1 MKDRGIVP
9 VIFFCSF
16 SSLAYEILLTRIFS
30 ISLWYHFAFM
40 IISIAML
47 GIGASGT
54 ILALYP
60 KLRNLSNLGHYTLL
74 LGVSICLSYLLSNQ
88 ISFDPVRLSWS
99 RLEILKIGLYYIT
112 LSIPFFFAGL
122 TVASAFSSL
131 SEKSGLIYAADLLG
145 AGAGSVVILCLLS
158 ITAPENGVFI
168 LSSIVLTLTC
178 LTGKMKLKLI
188 AFACISLNL
197 LFLCFPP
204 EFIKPRM
211 SPYKEL
217 QMALRY
223 PGAEHLS
230 KYFSPFSRI
239 DIFKSPAARFAPG
252 ISLTYLDPLPQQ
264 IGISTDGGE
273 INAITTFD
281 DIKKLAFLE
290 YLPSALVYETGN
302 KEDVMIID
310 PKGGL
315 QALVASHFDSKHLY
329 KVESNSLLMRVVRD
343 KYRDF
348 SRDIFGNNTWSGFGR
363 SWLKSRD
370 KKFDVIDL
378 SLMGVSSSGSLGIA
392 EDYRFTVEAFREY
405 ISHLKAAGILSINLY
420 ISPPPRTELRL
431 LHTIIAAFEELG
443 VNDAESR
450 IAAIRSWGSI
460 CLLVKKMPFTTE
472 EIGIIREFSK
482 KRRFDLVQLPEIKE
496 EETNIYIHMPDNE
509 YFRAFRSILSP
520 ETKKEFLEKYIFD
533 VRAVRDDGPFF
544 HFYLKFKNIK
554 TVYRIMGE
562 KWQYFMEEG
571 YILPALFVQVLFFSL
586 LLILIPALTKKR
598 GNRIKKESGR
608 WFLLYFALL
617 GIGFMFIEI
626 SFIQKII
633 LLLENPSYAV
643 AVLLTSILIS
653 SGIGSLLSYRKA
665 ILRMPHV
672 MIVISLLVIA
682 YSIFLPDI
690 IDAVSPYSMPIK
702 IISVFFIFMPPGI
715 LMGVP
720 FPTGLKALGQIDE
733 SLIPW
738 AWAINGCFSVLA
750 PVLAV
755 LLAIMT
761 GFRTVL
767 WLGAAAYLAAF
778 FIFSFQS
785 LRPSE
790 QKPRELSE

>member
-1 MKDRGIVP
+1 
-9 VIFFCSF
+9 
-16 SSLAYEILLTRIFS
+16 
-30 ISLWYHFAFM
+30 M

-60 KLRNLSNLGHYTLL
+60 KLRDLSNLGHYTLL
-74 LGVSICLSYLLSNQ
+74 LGATICLSYLLSNQ
-88 ISFDPVRLSWS
+88 IPFDPVRLSWS

-131 SEKSGLIYAADLLG
+131 SEKSGLIYGADLLG
-145 AGAGSVVILCLLS
+145 AGAGSVGILCLLS
-158 ITAPENGVFI
+158 ITAPENGVLI

-178 LTGKMKLKLI
+178 LKGKMKLKLI

-204 EFIKPRM
+204 EFIKPRL

-223 PGAEHLS
+223 PGAEHLRT
-230 KYFSPFSRI
+230 YFSPFSRI
-239 DIFKSPAARFAPG
+239 DIFRSPAVRFAPG
-252 ISLTYLDPLPQQ
+252 ISLTYLDPLPDQ

-281 DIKKLAFLE
+281 DVKKLSFLE
-290 YLPSALVYETGN
+290 YLPSALAYETGN

-315 QALVASHFDSKHLY
+315 QALVGSHFGSEHLY

-348 SRDIFGNNTWSGFGR
+348 SRDIFGNKTWSGLAR

-370 KKFDVIDL
+370 NKFDIIDI

-392 EDYRFTVEAFREY
+392 EDYRFTVEAFKEY
-405 ISHLKAAGILSINLY
+405 LAHLKAAGILSINLY

-431 LHTIIAAFEELG
+431 MHTIITALEELG
-443 VNDAESR
+443 INDAR
-450 IAAIRSWGSI
+450 NRVAAIRSWGSI
-460 CLLVKKMPFTTE
+460 CILVKAMPFTTE
-472 EIGIIREFSK
+472 EIEIVREFSK
-482 KRRFDLVQLPEIKE
+482 KRRFDLIHLPDIKE
-496 EETNIYIHMPDNE
+496 EETNIYIHMPNNE
-509 YFRAFRSILSP
+509 YFSAFRSILSP
-520 ETKKEFLEKYIFD
+520 ETRGEFLERYIFD
-533 VRAVRDDGPFF
+533 VKAVRDDRPFF
-544 HFYLKFKNIK
+544 HYYLKFKNIK
-554 TVYRIMGE
+554 IVYSIMGE

-586 LLILIPALTKKR
+586 LLMLVPAFTKKR
-598 GNRIKKESGR
+598 GFRKKTESCR
-608 WFLLYFALL
+608 CFLLYFALL

-633 LLLENPSYAV
+633 LLLENPSNAV
-643 AVLLTSILIS
+643 AVLLTSLLIS
-653 SGIGSLLSYRKA
+653 SGIGSLLSYRRA
-665 ILRMPHV
+665 IFRKPHIL
-672 MIVISLLVIA
+672 IVISLLVIA

-690 IDAVSPYSMPIK
+690 ISAISQHSMPVK
-702 IISVFFIFMPPGI
+702 IISVLFIFMPPGI
-715 LMGVP
+715 LMGIP
-720 FPTGLKALGQIDE
+720 FPTGLKVLGQIDE
-733 SLIPW
+733 AYIPW

-755 LLAIMT
+755 LLAIVT

-767 WLGAAAYLAAF
+767 WLGSAAYLAAF
-778 FIFSFQS
+778 FIFSSQS

-790 QKPRELSE
+790 QKQPGPSE

>member
-1 MKDRGIVP
+1 MKDRVIVP
-9 VIFFCSF
+9 LIFFCSF

-60 KLRNLSNLGHYTLL
+60 KLRNLTNLGHYTLF
-74 LGVSICLSYLLSNQ
+74 LGAAICLSYLLSNQ

-99 RLEILKIGLYYIT
+99 RVEILKIGLYYIT

-131 SEKSGLIYAADLLG
+131 SKKSGLIYGADLLG
-145 AGAGSVVILCLLS
+145 AGAGSAGILCLLTV
-158 ITAPENGVFI
+158 TAPEDGVFI
-168 LSSIVLTLTC
+168 LSSIVLILTC
-178 LTGKMKLKLI
+178 LTGKMKLKLV
-188 AFACISLNL
+188 AFALITLNL
-197 LFLCFPP
+197 LFLFFHP

-211 SPYKEL
+211 SQYKEL

-230 KYFSPFSRI
+230 TYFSPFSRI
-239 DIFKSPAARFAPG
+239 DIFKSPAVRFAPG
-252 ISLTYLDPLPQQ
+252 ISLTYLDTLPQQ

-281 DIKKLAFLE
+281 DINKLSFLE
-290 YLPSALVYETGN
+290 YLPSALAYETGN
-302 KEDVMIID
+302 KEDVLIID

-315 QALVASHFDSKHLY
+315 QALVASHFGSKHLY

-348 SRDIFGNNTWSGFGR
+348 SRDIFGNNTSSGLAR
-363 SWLKSRD
+363 SWLKSRGI
-370 KKFDVIDL
+370 KFDIIDI

-405 ISHLKAAGILSINLY
+405 IARLKAAGILSINLY
-420 ISPPPRTELRL
+420 ISPPPKTELRL
-431 LHTIIAAFEELG
+431 LHTIITAFEDLG
-443 VNDAESR
+443 INDAASR
-450 IAAIRSWGSI
+450 IAAIRSWGNI
-460 CLLVKKMPFTTE
+460 CILIKEMPFTRE
-472 EIGIIREFSK
+472 EIRIIKEFSK
-482 KRRFDLVQLPEIKE
+482 NRRFDLIHLPGIKE
-496 EETNIYIHMPDNE
+496 EETNIYIRTPRNE
-509 YFRAFRSILSP
+509 YFSAFRSILSP
-520 ETKKEFLEKYIFD
+520 ETREEFLERYIFD
-533 VRAVRDDGPFF
+533 VRAVRDDRPFS
-544 HFYLKFKNIK
+544 HYYLKFKNIK
-554 TVYRIMGE
+554 TVYNIMGE

-571 YILPALFVQVLFFSL
+571 FILPALFVQVLFFSL
-586 LLILIPALTKKR
+586 LLMLVPALTKKK
-598 GNRIKKESGR
+598 GNRIKTESAR
-608 WFLLYFALL
+608 WFLWYFALL

-653 SGIGSLLSYRKA
+653 SGIGSLLSYRTS
-665 ILRMPHV
+665 IIRMPHAL
-672 MIVISLLVIA
+672 IVIALLVIA
-682 YSIFLPDI
+682 YSVFLPDI
-690 IDAVSPYSMPIK
+690 IEAISTYSMPVK

-715 LMGVP
+715 LMGIP
-720 FPTGLKALGQIDE
+720 FPTGLKVLGQIDE
-733 SLIPW
+733 SSIPW

-761 GFRTVL
+761 GFKTVL

-778 FIFSFQS
+778 FIFAFQS

-790 QKPRELSE
+790 QKPLEPSE

>member
-9 VIFFCSF
+9 VIFLCSF

-60 KLRNLSNLGHYTLL
+60 KLRNLSNIGRYTLL
-74 LGVSICLSYLLSNQ
+74 LGGAISLSYLLSNQ
-88 ISFDPVRLSWS
+88 IAFDPVRLSWS
-99 RLEILKIGLYYIT
+99 RLEIMKIGLYYIT

-122 TVASAFSSL
+122 TVASAFASL

-145 AGAGSVVILCLLS
+145 AGAGSVGILCLLS
-158 ITAPENGVFI
+158 ITAPENSVFI

-188 AFACISLNL
+188 ALACISLNV
-197 LFLCFPP
+197 LFLYFSPA
-204 EFIKPRM
+204 FIKPRM

-217 QMALRY
+217 QMALKY
-223 PGAEHLS
+223 PGAEHLGT
-230 KYFSPFSRI
+230 YFSPFSRI
-239 DIFKSPAARFAPG
+239 DIFRSPAVRFAPG
-252 ISLTYLDPLPQQ
+252 LSLTYLDPIPEQ
-264 IGISTDGGE
+264 IGIATDGGD

-281 DIKKLAFLE
+281 DVKKLSFLQ
-290 YLPSALVYETGN
+290 YLPSALAYETGK

-315 QALVASHFDSKHLY
+315 QALVASHFGSEQLY
-329 KVESNSLLMRVVRD
+329 KVESNALLMRVVRD

-348 SRDIFGNNTWSGFGR
+348 SRDIFGNNSWSALGR

-370 KKFDVIDL
+370 KKFDIIDI
-378 SLMGVSSSGSLGIA
+378 SLMGVSPSGSLGIA
-392 EDYRFTVEAFREY
+392 EDYRFTVEAFKEY
-405 ISHLKAAGILSINLY
+405 IAHLKAAGILNINLY
-420 ISPPPRTELRL
+420 ISQPPRTELRL
-431 LHTIIAAFEELG
+431 LNTIITAFEELG
-443 VNDAESR
+443 INDAGSR
-450 IAAIRSWGSI
+450 IAAVRSWGSI
-460 CLLVKKMPFTTE
+460 CILLKKMPFTTE
-472 EIGIIREFSK
+472 ETGIIREFSK
-482 KRRFDLVQLPEIKE
+482 KRRFDVIHLPGIKE
-496 EETNIYIHMPDNE
+496 EETNIYIRTPGNE
-509 YFRAFRSILSP
+509 YFSAFRSILGP
-520 ETKKEFLEKYIFD
+520 ETRGEFLERYIFD
-533 VRAVRDDGPFF
+533 VRAVRDDKPFF
-544 HFYLKFKNIK
+544 HYYLKFKNIK
-554 TVYRIMGE
+554 TVYRVMGE

-571 YILPALFVQVLFFSL
+571 YILPALFLQVLFLSL
-586 LLILIPALTKKR
+586 LLMLVPALANKRENRKKA
-598 GNRIKKESGR
+598 GSNR

-653 SGIGSLLSYRKA
+653 SGIGSLLSYRTV
-665 ILRMPHV
+665 ILRTPHV
-672 MIVISLLVIA
+672 MIVISILVIA
-682 YSIFLPDI
+682 YSIFLPNI
-690 IDAVSPYSMPIK
+690 IDAISPYSMTVK

-715 LMGVP
+715 LMGIP

-761 GFRTVL
+761 GFRAVL

-778 FIFSFQS
+778 FIFSFQP

-790 QKPRELSE
+790 QKPRDPSE